1 MIRRFGDSP
10 KPGQAYR
17 RRAGV
22 YAILLDGD
30 AILTTLQAEPWP
42 EYQLPGGGID
52 AGEQPIAA
60 LHREVMEETGW
71 HIASVRRLGAF
82 RRFTYMPEY
91 DLWAE
96 KLCSVYLARPVLQVG
111 PPTEPGHQAVWMDP
125 SDALRLL
132 GNPGDR
138 AMLAGA
144 LQMRRHGARLGP
156 K

>member
-1 MIRRFGDSP
+1 MIRRYGDNP
-10 KPGQAYR
+10 EAGQSYR

-22 YAILLDGD
+22 YAVLLEGD
-30 AILTTLQAEPWP
+30 AILTTLQSDPAP

-52 AGEQPIAA
+52 RGEQPIAA

-71 HIASVRRLGAF
+71 HIAGLRRLGAF

-96 KLCSVYLARPVLQVG
+96 KLCTVYLARPVLRIG
-111 PPTEPGHQAVWMDP
+111 PPTEPGHQAVWMKP
-125 SDALRLL
+125 AAALNLL

-138 AMLAGA
+138 AMLARA
-144 LQMRRHGARLGP
+144 LRLRLSREGS
-156 K
+156 

>member
-10 KPGQAYR
+10 KPGQTYR

-30 AILTTLQAEPWP
+30 AMLTTLQAEPWP

-71 HIASVRRLGAF
+71 HITNVRRLGAF

-96 KLCSVYLARPVLQVG
+96 KLCAVYLARPVLQIG

-144 LQMRRHGARLGP
+144 LQMRRQGARVGP